1 MFKKSLV
8 LALTIVFFLF
18 LIQSNLIAQADS
30 TNNISGKQIFEIHCA
45 GCHNNGG
52 NIIRR
57 GKNLKMKALHKYG
70 YDSVEAIASIV
81 TNGKNNMSAFS
92 DRLNETEIQNVAK
105 YVFQQAENNW
115 KS

>member
-1 MFKKSLV
+1 MLKRLLV
-8 LALTIVFFLF
+8 FIVTVGFCCLMTF
-18 LIQSNLIAQADS
+18 NLVAQAS
-30 TNNISGKQIFEIHCA
+30 SSSLSGEQVFEVHCA
-45 GCHNNGG
+45 GCHIHGG

-57 GKNLKMKALHKYG
+57 GKNLRMKALHKYG

-81 TNGKNNMSAFS
+81 TYGKNNMSAF
-92 DRLNETEIQNVAK
+92 DERLSTQEIQNVAQ

>member
-1 MFKKSLV
+1 MFKKSLMLV
-8 LALTIVFFLF
+8 LTIFFSF
-18 LIQSNLIAQADS
+18 FIQSHLIAQADS
-30 TNNISGKQIFEIHCA
+30 TGISGKQVFEVHCA
-45 GCHNNGG
+45 GCHVNGG

-57 GKNLKMKALHKYG
+57 GKNLKMKALQKYG
-70 YDSVEAIASIV
+70 YDSVDTIASIII
-81 TNGKNNMSAFS
+81 NGKNNMSAFS

>member
-1 MFKKSLV
+1 MGKKSLV
-8 LALTIVFFLF
+8 LTLTIVLCF
-18 LIQSNLIAQADS
+18 LIQSSLIAQADS
-30 TNNISGKQIFEIHCA
+30 NNLSGQQVFEIHCA
-45 GCHNNGG
+45 GCHVNGS

-70 YDSVEAIASIV
+70 YDSVDAIASMV

>member
-1 MFKKSLV
+1 MFKKSLILV
-8 LALTIVFFLF
+8 LTIVFLFLF
-18 LIQSNLIAQADS
+18 STNSIAQADS
-30 TNNISGKQIFEIHCA
+30 TNNISGAQIFEIHCA
-45 GCHNNGG
+45 GCHINGG

>member
-1 MFKKSLV
+1 MSKKIIIAV
-8 LALTIVFFLF
+8 VTIFLCFFL
-18 LIQSNLIAQADS
+18 LSNLIAKGDS
-30 TNNISGKQIFEIHCA
+30 LNNMPGVQIFEIHCA
-45 GCHNNGG
+45 GCHLNGG

-92 DRLNETEIQNVAK
+92 DRLNETEIKNVAQ
-105 YVFQQAENNW
+105 YVFHQAENNW